1 MVNLEKLEVGKFL
14 RQVKG
19 KRDKRLYE
27 GKNPVKYFKVEKI
40 EEYIVIIRPV
50 YKDGTKADFT
60 IPVTTN
66 FVANYMEFY
75 YIWTEPV
82 RVFLWDIDDSKKVD
96 GVVSHNGR
104 RMKFIADDGIIVRAY
119 CHPHDKFDV
128 IAGLNVC
135 KEKYL
140 KRKAELTEK
149 AKKEETQNISLTS
162 LKNFDNVQKVD
173 NTEELY
179 QSYFVDDIETYSEA
193 KPKKKH
199 EFVTCKESP
208 FSLLDMPCYYSLA
221 VGTDA
226 KFSCSSPLAKSI
238 DEVFPGVYSEEDYG
252 EVGECTYCSTNAPIY
267 FLVLHEGKGSKYV
280 TTYEDVENAIA
291 NLADICNADEVKY
304 LAMPRIAS
312 GRAFK
317 LDWSRVREIIIKTLN
332 EHLDHDMVLAFCYN
346 LKEMNL
352 FCSPK
357 EISDL
362 EDTNN
367 EFPF

>member
-1 MVNLEKLEVGKFL
+1 MVNLGKLEVGKFL

-40 EEYIVIIRPV
+40 ENYVVIIRPI
-50 YKDGTKADFT
+50 YKDGSKADFT
-60 IPVTTN
+60 IPITAN

-82 RVFLWDIDDSKKVD
+82 RVFLWDEDDSK
-96 GVVSHNGR
+96 GINGTVSHNGR
-104 RMKFIADDGIIVRAY
+104 RMKFIADDGTIVRAY
-119 CHPHDKFDV
+119 CHPHDKFNV
-128 IAGLNVC
+128 ATGLQVC
-135 KEKYL
+135 KEKYF
-140 KRKAELTEK
+140 KRKAELAEK

-162 LKNFDNVQKVD
+162 LKNFDDVQKVD

-179 QSYFVDDIETYSEA
+179 QSYFVDDTETYSKTE
-193 KPKKKH
+193 PKKKH
-199 EFVTCKESP
+199 EHVICRESA

-226 KFSCSSPLAKSI
+226 KFSCSSPLAKSL
-238 DEVFPGVYSEEDYG
+238 DEVFPGIYSDREYAEIGD
-252 EVGECTYCSTNAPIY
+252 CFHSSMAPIY
-267 FLVLHEGKGSKYV
+267 FMVLHEGKGSKYV
-280 TTYEDVENAIA
+280 TTYEDVEDAVTS
-291 NLADICNADEVKY
+291 LAYVCNDDEVKY

-317 LDWSRVREIIIKTLN
+317 LDWSRVREIIIRTLN
-332 EHLDHDMVLAFCYN
+332 KNLDHDMVLAFCYN

-352 FCSPK
+352 FCSSK
-357 EISDL
+357 EISEL